1 MFAMAFPST
10 MLLCIVV
17 LLATTSA
24 YNADLVVVEIPQEW
38 DHGSSTSGSSR
49 PETAFGGASSLLRP
63 SILPGSRPR
72 YNADSKMVEIAPE
85 PRQMAEVAQDWSQ
98 ASSTYGS
105 SNPGT
110 ERVNVVEIVE
120 IWDHGTPSFGSRP
133 SSSPLPS
140 STTSSP
146 LRYPTTSSPLLFRT
160 TSSPLPSSTTI

>member
-17 LLATTSA
+17 LLATTQNHHA
-24 YNADLVVVEIPQEW
+24 HLEVVEIPQEW

-63 SILPGSRPR
+63 SILPRSRPR

-85 PRQMAEVAQDWSQ
+85 PRQMAEVAQEWSH

-105 SNPGT
+105 SNPAT

-146 LRYPTTSSPLLFRT
+146 P
-160 TSSPLPSSTTI
+160 